1 MDDPAVFLAA
11 WEPACPRAVLARM
24 QERKTAPRPSA
35 PTGSMATVDDR
46 ISPLDLYVYLNARF
60 GKPNGIQM
68 LFKSP
73 SSDNFIHWH
82 YTFLAGKSQVE
93 VMAMTTRLEI
103 HVSDDPSVTREQWD
117 QLIHAIKADIGN
129 FGRQASEVRK
139 RLEKWTLFVNPYARL
154 RRVGEAWRER
164 LQQLAD
170 TGLPLPAEPD
180 ALPSLQLPGE
190 SSKSR
195 MARHEDE
202 FKASAAAYT
211 EALQLGVGL
220 RLVAPVVAEAFVN
233 LLIFLTGKDDIK
245 NDTRLY
251 DSVIRQPID
260 VRVKALH
267 LHCRGFAEPVRDS
280 DEQFK
285 RFHSLMNSRNDT
297 VHGNVDPKRLAF
309 GTVFFEDTTPL
320 PPTCEKLSENVLKNS
335 LKHVE
340 PETALD
346 DFKTVC
352 DFIDFLMTKLEEPVR
367 PQVEMVSQTRDL
379 GWREDTKRV
388 GVLFSNWVAEG
399 YMGW

>member
-24 QERKTAPRPSA
+24 QERKIAPRPSA

-82 YTFLAGKSQVE
+82 YTFLAGKSQAE

-103 HVSDDPSVTREQWD
+103 HVSDDPNVTREQWD

-180 ALPSLQLPGE
+180 ALPSIQLPRRIVE
-190 SSKSR
+190 
-195 MARHEDE
+195 
-202 FKASAAAYT
+202 
-211 EALQLGVGL
+211 
-220 RLVAPVVAEAFVN
+220 VA
-233 LLIFLTGKDDIK
+233 
-245 NDTRLY
+245 
-251 DSVIRQPID
+251 
-260 VRVKALH
+260 
-267 LHCRGFAEPVRDS
+267 
-280 DEQFK
+280 
-285 RFHSLMNSRNDT
+285 
-297 VHGNVDPKRLAF
+297 HGA
-309 GTVFFEDTTPL
+309 T
-320 PPTCEKLSENVLKNS
+320 
-335 LKHVE
+335 
-340 PETALD
+340 
-346 DFKTVC
+346 
-352 DFIDFLMTKLEEPVR
+352 
-367 PQVEMVSQTRDL
+367 
-379 GWREDTKRV
+379 
-388 GVLFSNWVAEG
+388 
-399 YMGW
+399 

>member
-1 MDDPAVFLAA
+1 
-11 WEPACPRAVLARM
+11 
-24 QERKTAPRPSA
+24 
-35 PTGSMATVDDR
+35 
-46 ISPLDLYVYLNARF
+46 
-60 GKPNGIQM
+60 
-68 LFKSP
+68 
-73 SSDNFIHWH
+73 
-82 YTFLAGKSQVE
+82 
-93 VMAMTTRLEI
+93 
-103 HVSDDPSVTREQWD
+103 
-117 QLIHAIKADIGN
+117 
-129 FGRQASEVRK
+129 
-139 RLEKWTLFVNPYARL
+139 
-154 RRVGEAWRER
+154 
-164 LQQLAD
+164 
-170 TGLPLPAEPD
+170 
-180 ALPSLQLPGE
+180 
-190 SSKSR
+190 

-211 EALQLGVGL
+211 EALHLGVGL

-245 NDTRLY
+245 NDARLY